1 MTQDERLAALEA
13 FMARYDAYFYFGHS
27 PDGDRY
33 VMTQGGFHICTNY
46 WANQPRANGALFSC
60 ATDVHRYAAYI
71 AKDVNSGGHNVPG
84 PVIYIENVRPG
95 ESNWGIQMEVAN
107 AAENVGLWANVQH
120 SNGGLFP
127 GRSTALVMGDGR
139 NTGYVT
145 AGIQGLCTVGDVVA
159 FYIVKAVGSAF
170 SAVKQLWP

>member
-1 MTQDERLAALEA
+1 MTHDERLDALEA
-13 FMARYDAYFYFGHS
+13 ILARYEAYFYFGTS
-27 PDGDRY
+27 VDGDRY
-33 VMTQGGFHICTNY
+33 VMTRGGFHICTNY
-46 WANQPRANGALFSC
+46 HANAPRAQGAVFSV
-60 ATDVHRYAAYI
+60 ATDVHKWCAYI
-71 AKDVNSGGHNVPG
+71 AKDVNNAGPNVPG

-107 AAENVGLWANVQH
+107 ARENVGLWANVQH
-120 SNGGLFP
+120 SVGGMFP

-145 AGIQGLCTVGDVVA
+145 AGLQGICAVGDVVT
-159 FYIVKAVGSAF
+159 FHIVRAVGAAF